1 MSKIKTIVSDL
12 QDMADFNGFGDQ
24 MSAEANQGF
33 AEHEFKAAMRG
44 LIDANLH
51 LAPDELADHAAEVA
65 RQVWDEVF
73 QSSDEPS
80 F

>member
-1 MSKIKTIVSDL
+1 MSKIESLVSEL

-24 MSAEANQGF
+24 MSAEAHQGF

-51 LAPDELADHAAEVA
+51 LSPDDLVEHASTVA
-65 RQVWDEVF
+65 RQVWAEEFPTVGESPF
-73 QSSDEPS
+73 
-80 F
+80 